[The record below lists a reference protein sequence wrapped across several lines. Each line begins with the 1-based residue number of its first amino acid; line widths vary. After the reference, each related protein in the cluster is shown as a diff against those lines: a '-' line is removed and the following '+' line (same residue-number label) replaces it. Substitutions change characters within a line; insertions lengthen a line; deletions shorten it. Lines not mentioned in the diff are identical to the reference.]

1 MCAWLLATCI
11 TGLPQRFPVSVPNHH
26 RKVSVAIKSLILW
39 FLSTCKNCIYTI
51 NCGTALY
58 LKMFIPYLQ
67 NTLVLKNANHHL
79 SFQQAV
85 IFLLVEGLALILWLL
100 TDWVGGCWSWGGW
113 GNFLKWNSYEAWVD
127 SSFHKWFLY
136 NRQCYLMAFS
146 PQ

>member
-1 MCAWLLATCI
+1 MVSACEQRGGRHSLVCNTDIMTYGLDCFKAKKYRSFIVCLAFGYLHYWPTSEI
-11 TGLPQRFPVSVPNHH
+11 SGFSSKPPQESKH
-26 RKVSVAIKSLILW
+26 
-39 FLSTCKNCIYTI
+39 CIYTI

-100 TDWVGGCWSWGGW
+100 TDWVGGC
-113 GNFLKWNSYEAWVD
+113 
-127 SSFHKWFLY
+127 
-136 NRQCYLMAFS
+136 
-146 PQ
+146 